1 MRRTFRLYMGFL
13 SLLLLLSGCG
23 AAENSIARH
32 IGLSSL
38 SQIET
43 VQIYEGYSA
52 ADIVDGVIRAKS
64 ADITDTAGGDS
75 RAGSGA
81 SGGFGQRRACL
92 HPEAGQQSSVSENY
106 SPRDRKRGINRYHS
120 DGAQLQRGRTA
131 QANGERGLFDCR
143 GTLVS
148 SFQCGLTL

>member
-81 SGGFGQRRACL
+81 SGDFCA
-92 HPEAGQQSSVSENY
+92 SV
-106 SPRDRKRGINRYHS
+106 
-120 DGAQLQRGRTA
+120 
-131 QANGERGLFDCR
+131 
-143 GTLVS
+143 
-148 SFQCGLTL
+148 